1 MATIE
6 LTGHINEQGQ
16 IELDQPTHLPA
27 GEAVR
32 VTIETLHELP
42 YDDDPEWNGSFA
54 KSLDDLQR
62 LADKARKDHEEG
74 RVTPLDPD
82 QL

>member
-32 VTIETLHELP
+32 VTIETLQELP
-42 YDDDPEWNGSFA
+42 YDDDPEWNASFA
-54 KSLDDLQR
+54 RSLDVLQQ
-62 LADKARKDHEEG
+62 LADKARQDHEEG
-74 RVTPLDPD
+74 RTTPLDPD